1 MSTSVMQ
8 TKERNFKR
16 KRSNSLYSKNQQNFT
31 SSLSVC
37 LKTFQTQFSRHID
50 ESSFSSIPENIRNF
64 LVPHF
69 RLVQS
74 IDDMFCCMTNLL
86 ASNSD
91 LFLSKSLSDRLRNIA
106 ENSERDL
113 KNLTDDLINE
123 ISLNLNGN
131 STVFSPNNSKEVIE
145 SNK

>member
-1 MSTSVMQ
+1 MQ
-8 TKERNFKR
+8 TKECNLKR
-16 KRSNSLYSKNQQNFT
+16 KRLNSLCSKDQQNFT

-37 LKTFQTQFSRHID
+37 LKTFQSQFSRHTD
-50 ESSFSSIPENIRNF
+50 ESSLSGIPENIRNF

-74 IDDMFCCMTNLL
+74 INDMFYCMTNLL
-86 ASNSD
+86 ATNSD
-91 LFLSKSLSDRLRNIA
+91 LFLNKSLPNRLRNIA
-106 ENSERDL
+106 ENSEHDL

-123 ISLNLNGN
+123 ISLNLNRN
-131 STVFSPNNSKEVIE
+131 STVFPRDDSNEVIE